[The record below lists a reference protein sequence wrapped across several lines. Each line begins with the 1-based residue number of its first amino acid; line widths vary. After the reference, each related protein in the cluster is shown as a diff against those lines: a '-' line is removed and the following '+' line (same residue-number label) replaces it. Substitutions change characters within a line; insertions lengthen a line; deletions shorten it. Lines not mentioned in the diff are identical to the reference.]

1 MQTMVG
7 YELRDA
13 TRADGEELTTLFN
26 RVFRSN
32 GDARSPRSPAAWDW
46 RYRGDPY
53 ASHSSVAVDRDSGRI
68 IAHVGGL
75 CLPTWC
81 RGEVRPTALSVDN
94 MVDPERRRG
103 AGES

>member
-32 GDARSPRSPAAWDW
+32 GDARPPRSPAAWDW
-46 RYRGDPY
+46 RGSYIRGRQGY
-53 ASHSSVAVDRDSGRI
+53 CGMVGSTWNRVD
-68 IAHVGGL
+68 VVL
-75 CLPTWC
+75 
-81 RGEVRPTALSVDN
+81 
-94 MVDPERRRG
+94 RRSRKIPPP
-103 AGES
+103 